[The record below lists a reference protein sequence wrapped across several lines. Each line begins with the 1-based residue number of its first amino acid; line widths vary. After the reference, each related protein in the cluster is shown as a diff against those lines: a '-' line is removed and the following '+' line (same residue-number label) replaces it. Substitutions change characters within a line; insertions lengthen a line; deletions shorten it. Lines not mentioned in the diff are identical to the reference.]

1 MNELSYY
8 DMTGVYVHVIGVCV
22 YVYTTGVDV
31 HMNTDS
37 FLWEGQQAR

>member
-8 DMTGVYVHVIGVCV
+8 DMNGEYVHAIGVYVH
-22 YVYTTGVDV
+22 TTGVDV